1 MSRALKE
8 GAFGPGAFTL
18 LLPLLT
24 HFDRD
29 DTGGG
34 YTRRQILDCA
44 LGRLFATS
52 GEFRVLVLVETGS
65 ERTLAPRRDVGG
77 GSDGG
82 ERTVS
87 HFDAYVVAWVY
98 GHVPEAVRF
107 V

>member
-1 MSRALKE
+1 M
-8 GAFGPGAFTL
+8 
-18 LLPLLT
+18 
-24 HFDRD
+24 
-29 DTGGG
+29 
-34 YTRRQILDCA
+34 
-44 LGRLFATS
+44 
-52 GEFRVLVLVETGS
+52 LVLVETWS